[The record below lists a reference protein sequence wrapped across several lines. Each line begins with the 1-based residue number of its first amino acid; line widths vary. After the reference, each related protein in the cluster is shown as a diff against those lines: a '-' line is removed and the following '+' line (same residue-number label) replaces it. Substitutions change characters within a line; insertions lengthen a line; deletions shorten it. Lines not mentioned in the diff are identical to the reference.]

1 VILIGSGR
9 ETTLTELANSLTWA
23 AKQHENVGARIDRET
38 LCGHIMAKFMQ
49 VDRCLVNLDHTVV
62 IRADL
67 VEDVGTR
74 CF

>member
-9 ETTLTELANSLTWA
+9 ETTLMELANALTWA
-23 AKQHENVGARIDRET
+23 AKQNESVGARIDLET
-38 LCGHIMAKFMQ
+38 LCGHIMVEFTQ
-49 VDRCLVNLDHTVV
+49 VDRYLVNLDHTVV
-62 IRADL
+62 IRFDL